1 MLNTISNYSI
11 SCILG
16 GKLIMII
23 TKKIYLFF
31 KRFSLYIIM
40 VANYGISPLTI
51 IKNSRK
57 IQL

>member
-1 MLNTISNYSI
+1 
-11 SCILG
+11 
-16 GKLIMII
+16 MII